1 MPFHSWVLQID
12 GTRTDS
18 QIKADVD
25 AFLVSSG
32 IDEFT
37 IRSMTISRHARVSE
51 KYELAISAAI

>member
-25 AFLVSSG
+25 AFFVANGVTELNVK
-32 IDEFT
+32 T
-37 IRSMTISRHARVSE
+37 CVISRHARVSE
-51 KYELAISAAI
+51 AYELVVTVAL